1 MFKYYIGT
9 TKVMKILVISP
20 TYNKRKNINRLV
32 EMVLSDN
39 PEFDLLIVDDNS
51 PDGTGDKVKKLQ
63 TKYKNLYLETRPK
76 KSGLGT
82 AYIFGFKWAL
92 EKKYENIIQMDADL
106 SHNPKDL
113 PRMIDKLQK
122 YDLIIG
128 SRYINGISVINWPLR
143 RLMLSYGANA
153 YSRVITGMP
162 IMDGTGGF
170 KAWKSSVLSSIDL
183 DSVKSQGYS
192 FQIEMNFRAW
202 VKKFNI
208 KEIPIIF
215 SDRTIGQ
222 SKMSKAIVNEAIF
235 MVWRLRIWKIFK
247 WHH

>member
-1 MFKYYIGT
+1 
-9 TKVMKILVISP
+9 MKTLIISP
-20 TYNKRKNINRLV
+20 TYNERKNIKQLV
-32 EMVLSDN
+32 DMVIGKS
-39 PEFDLLIVDDNS
+39 PELHLLIVDDNS
-51 PDGTGDKVKKLQ
+51 PDGTGGKVKKLQ
-63 TKYKNLYLETRPK
+63 TEYKNLFLETRPK

-92 EKKYENIIQMDADL
+92 EKKYDNIIQMDADL

-113 PRMIDKLQK
+113 PRMVNNLQK
-122 YDLIIG
+122 YDLVIG
-128 SRYINGISVINWPLR
+128 SRYINGISVVNWPLR

-222 SKMSKAIVNEAIF
+222 SKMSKTIVYEAIF

-247 WHH
+247 WHI

>member
-1 MFKYYIGT
+1 
-9 TKVMKILVISP
+9 MKTLIISP
-20 TYNKRKNINRLV
+20 TYNERKNIKQLV
-32 EMVLSDN
+32 DMVIGEN
-39 PEFDLLIVDDNS
+39 PELHLLIVDDNS
-51 PDGTGDKVKKLQ
+51 PDGTGEKVKKLQ
-63 TKYKNLYLETRPK
+63 TEYKNLFLETRPK

-92 EKKYENIIQMDADL
+92 DKKYDNIIQMDADL

-113 PRMIDKLQK
+113 PRMVNNLQK
-122 YDLIIG
+122 YDLVIG
-128 SRYINGISVINWPLR
+128 SRYINGISVVNWPLR

-153 YSRVITGMP
+153 YSSVITGMP

-222 SKMSKAIVNEAIF
+222 SKMSKTIVYEAIF

-247 WHH
+247 WHI

>member
-1 MFKYYIGT
+1 
-9 TKVMKILVISP
+9 MKTLIISP
-20 TYNKRKNINRLV
+20 TYNERKNIKQLV
-32 EMVLSDN
+32 DMVIGEN
-39 PEFDLLIVDDNS
+39 PELHLLIVDDNS
-51 PDGTGDKVKKLQ
+51 PDGTGEKVKKLQ
-63 TKYKNLYLETRPK
+63 TKYKNLFLETRPK

-92 EKKYENIIQMDADL
+92 EKKYDNIIQMDADL

-113 PRMIDKLQK
+113 PRMVNNLQK
-122 YDLIIG
+122 YDLVIG
-128 SRYINGISVINWPLR
+128 SRYINGISVVNWPLR

-222 SKMSKAIVNEAIF
+222 SKMSKTIVYEAIF

-247 WHH
+247 WHI

>member
-1 MFKYYIGT
+1 
-9 TKVMKILVISP
+9 MKTLIISP
-20 TYNKRKNINRLV
+20 TYNEEKNIQQLV
-32 EMVLSDN
+32 DLVLGEN
-39 PEFDLLIVDDNS
+39 PEFHLLIVDDNS
-51 PDGTGDKVKKLQ
+51 PDGTGDKVKSLQ
-63 TKYKNLYLETRPK
+63 SVYKNLFLKTRSK

-92 EKKYENIIQMDADL
+92 KKKYDHIIQMDADL

-113 PRMIDKLQK
+113 PRMVKNLKDN
-122 YDLIIG
+122 DVVIG
-128 SRYINGISVINWPLR
+128 SRYINGISVVNWPLR

-153 YSRVITGMP
+153 YSRIITGMP

-170 KAWKSSVLSSIDL
+170 KAWKAKVLSDIDL

-202 VKKFNI
+202 VKSYII

-222 SKMSKAIVNEAIF
+222 SKMSKTIVYEAIF
-235 MVWRLRIWKIFK
+235 MVWRLRIWKLFR
-247 WHH
+247 WHT

>member
-1 MFKYYIGT
+1 
-9 TKVMKILVISP
+9 MKTLIISP
-20 TYNKRKNINRLV
+20 TYNERKNIKQLV
-32 EMVLSDN
+32 DMVIGEN
-39 PEFDLLIVDDNS
+39 PELHLLIVDDNS
-51 PDGTGDKVKKLQ
+51 PDGTGQKVKKLQ
-63 TKYKNLYLETRPK
+63 TEYKNLFLETRPK

-92 EKKYENIIQMDADL
+92 DKKYDNIIQMDADL

-113 PRMIDKLQK
+113 PRMVNNLQK
-122 YDLIIG
+122 YDLVIG
-128 SRYINGISVINWPLR
+128 SRYINGISVVNWPLR

-192 FQIEMNFRAW
+192 FQIEMNFRTW

-222 SKMSKAIVNEAIF
+222 SKMSKTIVYEAIF

-247 WHH
+247 WHI

>member
-1 MFKYYIGT
+1 
-9 TKVMKILVISP
+9 MKNLIISP
-20 TYNKRKNINRLV
+20 TYNERKNIEQLV
-32 EMVLSDN
+32 DMVIGQN
-39 PEFDLLIVDDNS
+39 PELHLLIVDDNS
-51 PDGTGDKVKKLQ
+51 PDGTGEKVKKLQ
-63 TKYKNLYLETRPK
+63 TKYKNLFLETRPK

-92 EKKYENIIQMDADL
+92 EKKYDNIIQMDADL

-113 PRMIDKLQK
+113 PRMVNNLQK
-122 YDLIIG
+122 YDLVIG
-128 SRYINGISVINWPLR
+128 SRYINGISVVNWPLR

-222 SKMSKAIVNEAIF
+222 SKMSKTIVYEAIF

-247 WHH
+247 WHI

>member
-1 MFKYYIGT
+1 
-9 TKVMKILVISP
+9 MKTLIISP
-20 TYNKRKNINRLV
+20 TYNEKKNILQLV
-32 EMVLSDN
+32 DLVLKEN
-39 PEFDLLIVDDNS
+39 PEFHLLIVDDNS
-51 PDGTGDKVKKLQ
+51 PDGTGDRVKSLQ
-63 TKYKNLYLETRPK
+63 SAYKNLFLETRSK

-92 EKKYENIIQMDADL
+92 KNKYKNIIQMDADL

-113 PRMIDKLQK
+113 PRMVKNLK
-122 YDLIIG
+122 NNDLVIG
-128 SRYINGISVINWPLR
+128 SRYINGISVVNWPLR

-153 YSRVITGMP
+153 YSRIITGMP

-170 KAWKSSVLSSIDL
+170 KAWKAKVLSDIDL

-202 VKKFNI
+202 VKSYII

-222 SKMSKAIVNEAIF
+222 SKMSKTIVYEAIF
-235 MVWRLRIWKIFK
+235 MVWRLRIWKLFR
-247 WHH
+247 WHI

>member
-1 MFKYYIGT
+1 
-9 TKVMKILVISP
+9 MKTLIISP
-20 TYNKRKNINRLV
+20 TYNEEKNIQQLV
-32 EMVLSDN
+32 DLVLGEN
-39 PEFDLLIVDDNS
+39 PEFHLLIVDDNS
-51 PDGTGDKVKKLQ
+51 PDGTGDKVKSLQ
-63 TKYKNLYLETRPK
+63 SVYKNLFLETRSK

-92 EKKYENIIQMDADL
+92 KKKYDHIIQMDADL

-113 PRMIDKLQK
+113 PRMVK
-122 YDLIIG
+122 YLKDNDVVIG
-128 SRYINGISVINWPLR
+128 SRYINGISVVNWPLR

-153 YSRVITGMP
+153 YSRIITGMP

-170 KAWKSSVLSSIDL
+170 KAWKAKVLSEEDL

-202 VKKFNI
+202 VKSYII
-208 KEIPIIF
+208 KEIPITF

-222 SKMSKAIVNEAIF
+222 SKMSKTIVYEAIF
-235 MVWRLRIWKIFK
+235 MVWRLRIWKLFR
-247 WHH
+247 WHT

>member
-1 MFKYYIGT
+1 
-9 TKVMKILVISP
+9 MKTLIISP
-20 TYNKRKNINRLV
+20 TYNEKKNIKQLV
-32 EMVLSDN
+32 DMVIGEN
-39 PEFDLLIVDDNS
+39 PDLHLLIVDDNS
-51 PDGTGDKVKKLQ
+51 PDGTGEKVKKLQ
-63 TKYKNLYLETRPK
+63 TEYKNLFLETRPK

-92 EKKYENIIQMDADL
+92 DKKYDNIIQMDADL
-106 SHNPKDL
+106 SYNPKDL
-113 PRMIDKLQK
+113 LRMVNNLQK
-122 YDLIIG
+122 YDLVIG
-128 SRYINGISVINWPLR
+128 SRYINGISVVNWPLR

-222 SKMSKAIVNEAIF
+222 SKMSKTIVYEAIF

-247 WHH
+247 WHI

>member
-1 MFKYYIGT
+1 
-9 TKVMKILVISP
+9 MKILVISP
-20 TYNKRKNINRLV
+20 TYNERKNIKRLV
-32 EMVLSDN
+32 DMVLGEN
-39 PEFDLLIVDDNS
+39 PEFHLLIVDDNS
-51 PDGTGDKVKKLQ
+51 PDGTGKKVEKLQ
-63 TKYKNLYLETRPK
+63 KKYTNLFLETRLK

-92 EKKYENIIQMDADL
+92 ENKYDYVIQMDADL

-113 PRMIDKLQK
+113 SLMVKKLK
-122 YDLIIG
+122 EYDLVIG
-128 SRYINGISVINWPLR
+128 SRYIKGISVVNWPLR

-170 KAWKSSVLSSIDL
+170 KAWKSNVLASIDL

-202 VKKFNI
+202 VKGYKI

-222 SKMSKAIVNEAIF
+222 SKMSRTIVYEAIF

-247 WHH
+247 WHS